1 MSSGGEIEAEL
12 HVNCVSLKKR
22 CSDPRTL
29 WGISYATVFQYITRN
44 PLDITVEGT
53 HL

>member
-1 MSSGGEIEAEL
+1 MSPGGEIEAEL
-12 HVNCVSLKKR
+12 RVNCVSLKKR

-29 WGISYATVFQYITRN
+29 WGISYATVFHCITQN